1 MIFPHIQ
8 ELTMSNLDQMRATQC
23 IHRRTERTG
32 AVELREKAHA
42 RREKMLHR
50 RMRARCAPVGWNNRA
65 PVAKNREEKSGW
77 ISPNL
82 LVN

>member
-23 IHRRTERTG
+23 IHRRIERAG
-32 AVELREKAHA
+32 AVEIELKSACAQRENV
-42 RREKMLHR
+42 HR
-50 RMRARCAPVGWNNRA
+50 RMRARCTPVGWNNRA